1 MFPSNRDI
9 LCEAFLVEAIKF
21 AIWDFFPPN
30 RHKSAKNKASKQPF
44 PACSW
49 PMMWFKDLYSIPVCY
64 YLFLSTNLSLKCSGP
79 GPSKAFSFFKKK
91 KGLLLSEEIAKFL
104 HSFTLSQQWN
114 RTWLLTES
122 SLEAW
127 PHLQPNHSSFSS
139 SFFCF
144 FHFFFHISTWK
155 LKDESSA
162 WLHILSCAG
171 DAWFLWSPSS
181 SEPRGALLTFFN
193 DYFSSVENLSQ
204 NDHDSAFTDRYIV
217 QYTLRLFF
225 RPHSMSTQ
233 TGFSFFFCG
242 DFFFYLFLEE
252 GNFHQLHQKTLELL
266 KSWTLLQNLDSH
278 QSPTWNCRGVRGGWK
293 LKGKQQVLT
302 CDAERTHTHTRA
314 HFLSARR
321 SHAHPEIGGLEGS
334 GIWHKTK

>member
-64 YLFLSTNLSLKCSGP
+64 YLFLSTNISLKCSGP
-79 GPSKAFSFFKKK
+79 GPSKAFSFFK

-139 SFFCF
+139 SFFVF
-144 FHFFFHISTWK
+144 SIFFFHISTSK

-171 DAWFLWSPSS
+171 TAD
-181 SEPRGALLTFFN
+181 
-193 DYFSSVENLSQ
+193 
-204 NDHDSAFTDRYIV
+204 
-217 QYTLRLFF
+217 
-225 RPHSMSTQ
+225 
-233 TGFSFFFCG
+233 FCG
-242 DFFFYLFLEE
+242 PLQARNPEVLCWRFLMIIFQVWRIWVKMTTIPPSLT
-252 GNFHQLHQKTLELL
+252 GTLC
-266 KSWTLLQNLDSH
+266 NIH
-278 QSPTWNCRGVRGGWK
+278 
-293 LKGKQQVLT
+293 
-302 CDAERTHTHTRA
+302 
-314 HFLSARR
+314 
-321 SHAHPEIGGLEGS
+321 
-334 GIWHKTK
+334 